1 MKWNLIIENKLNN
14 WIRRVLNSNRLLRF
28 LSKCGDVLLAAGG
41 ISFIINVNRWLAV
54 LSTEWESLFNF
65 IQFSQMNS
73 LEQQVWVHCRVKMK
87 SFVYYRKLLKYLPKI
102 SFHFEGF
109 QGDHLSE
116 TFWYSFLL
124 LFSLHSLLGFYNCSC
139 SNFLGDLR

>member
-1 MKWNLIIENKLNN
+1 MNN
-14 WIRRVLNSNRLLRF
+14 WIRRVLTSNRLLRF
-28 LSKCGDVLLAAGG
+28 LSKCGEVLLAAGG
-41 ISFIINVNRWLAV
+41 ISIAINVNQWVAV

-109 QGDHLSE
+109 LGDHSSE

-124 LFSLHSLLGFYNCSC
+124 LFSLHSLLVFYNFSC